1 MCPRI
6 RITCL
11 LLAIA
16 ALGWSST
23 SALAEGGDDWVLVK
37 RFQEQLGKAKQGDT
51 QAMYEVGRMYER
63 GRGTESDINQA
74 LAWYEKAAKNGQ
86 NSDASARIGILYLEG
101 QGVPQD
107 YAKAFKHLSEAA
119 NAGAPAAQYY
129 LALMYEEG
137 HGLNSNPAAALNWY
151 KKAAKGGYYQAE
163 QGITR
168 LESQAKRP
176 TLDQPP
182 DSTSKPSVT
191 KPKPKPDLTRRLLEV
206 VLNGHWQ
213 RNGKPSGFLPSSAS
227 TCTEEP
233 NKHIKCLSAEQTRNT
248 GFATITFVTV
258 ADISDFTSSDE
269 FIVNYYNNVL
279 NVKQENEASS
289 NGPADDGFGSTSGAT
304 SRVKLGK
311 QSTEHHLDCSLKDK
325 NTIVCVKNLTTT
337 QTFEN
342 KK

>member
-11 LLAIA
+11 LLIISVS
-16 ALGWSST
+16 GWGT
-23 SALAEGGDDWVLVK
+23 PSALAEGGDDWVLVK

-63 GRGTESDINQA
+63 GRGTETDINQA
-74 LAWYEKAAKNGQ
+74 LGWYEKAAKNGQ

-101 QGVPQD
+101 QGVPQN
-107 YAKAFKHLSEAA
+107 YASAFKHLSEAA
-119 NAGAPAAQYY
+119 NAGTPAAQYY

-137 HGLNSNPAAALNWY
+137 HGLKPNPAAALSWY
-151 KKAAKGGYYQAE
+151 KKAATGGYYQAQ

-168 LESQAKRP
+168 LESLAKRP

-182 DSTSKPSVT
+182 EPTSKPVT
-191 KPKPKPDLTRRLLEV
+191 KSKPKPDLTRGLLET

-213 RNGKPSGFLPSSAS
+213 RDGKPSGFLPSSAS
-227 TCTEEP
+227 TCTEES

-248 GFATITFVTV
+248 GFAIITFVTV
-258 ADISDFTSSDE
+258 ADISDFNASDE

-279 NVKQENEASS
+279 KVKQENETAS
-289 NGPADDGFGSTSGAT
+289 NGPVDDGFGSSSGAT

-311 QSTEHHLDCSLKDK
+311 QSTEHHLDCSLKNK

-337 QTFEN
+337 LTFEN